1 MFDLRYHV
9 ASLAAVFVA
18 LLIGILV
25 GVAMSGKV
33 DDAEKKQ
40 LQRQRDALQ
49 SQLEAAGERRA
60 NAVREQEATQ
70 AFVKNAY
77 PALISD
83 RLRDTRVALI
93 FVGPVDTGTS
103 KDVERALADA
113 GATGPAR
120 LRALKVPIDVAEV
133 DGALSGDLRSYRGD
147 EELDDLGRKLADEFV
162 SGGDTPAWDALT
174 SLLVEEKAGSF
185 RRTVDGVVVV
195 RTVKPQEGET
205 LRFLVGLYQGLAG
218 NGVPAVGV
226 ARSSADQ
233 SAVGTWSDAGLS
245 TVDDI
250 EKPAGRLALALLLSG
265 SAAGNYGV
273 KPTATDGLVPP
284 IEPLPVQTGG

>member
-40 LQRQRDALQ
+40 LQKQRDALQ

-60 NAVREQEATQ
+60 NAVREQKATQ

-77 PALISD
+77 PALISE
-83 RLRDTRVALI
+83 RLSDTRVAII
-93 FVGPVDTGTS
+93 FVGPVDTGTR

-113 GATGPAR
+113 GATGPVR
-120 LRALKVPIDVAEV
+120 LRALKVPIDVADV

-147 EELDDLGRKLADEFV
+147 GELDDLGRKLADEFV

-185 RRTVDGVVVV
+185 RRTVDGIVVV

-226 ARSSADQ
+226 ERSSTDQ

-245 TVDDI
+245 TVDDLD
-250 EKPAGRLALALLLSG
+250 KPAGRLALALLLSG
-265 SAAGNYGV
+265 SSTGNYGV
-273 KPTATDGLVPP
+273 KPSATDGLVPP
-284 IEPLPVQTGG
+284 IEPLPTQTGG